1 MYPQETNQ
9 SGFESHS
16 CSWGALCLALSVH
29 FKPAW
34 GGEGHFYFQL
44 PSYAFHLQLA
54 LFPISNFSWRAGWL
68 HQGDWSPSAKLH
80 KAAVS
85 NLGSIERIH
94 GGIPQKILI
103 AFSGQYRNISTVLE
117 VLIANENNEVV
128 FFVCVLWWKLA
139 FLLCSKLSWGQDQF
153 ISCFVAFSRTCSRIH
168 FHVWPVSCWLA
179 ACWRVLQAFCC

>member
-1 MYPQETNQ
+1 M
-9 SGFESHS
+9 
-16 CSWGALCLALSVH
+16 
-29 FKPAW
+29 
-34 GGEGHFYFQL
+34 
-44 PSYAFHLQLA
+44 
-54 LFPISNFSWRAGWL
+54 AGWL

-128 FFVCVLWWKLA
+128 FFVCVLW
-139 FLLCSKLSWGQDQF
+139 
-153 ISCFVAFSRTCSRIH
+153 
-168 FHVWPVSCWLA
+168 
-179 ACWRVLQAFCC
+179 